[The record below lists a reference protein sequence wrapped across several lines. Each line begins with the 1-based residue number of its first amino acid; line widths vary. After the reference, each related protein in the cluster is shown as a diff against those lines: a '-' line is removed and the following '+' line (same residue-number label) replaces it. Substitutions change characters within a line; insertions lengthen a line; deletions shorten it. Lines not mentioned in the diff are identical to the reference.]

1 MRLFCDGR
9 HQASLL
15 PMSLVPYRSTWARH
29 SRVLS
34 TRCAPCGKSHRGAW
48 WSC

>member
-15 PMSLVPYRSTWARH
+15 PMSLVPYRST
-29 SRVLS
+29 
-34 TRCAPCGKSHRGAW
+34 
-48 WSC
+48 